1 MKLLRER
8 GAGREVIGEKGARNH
23 NHDDDTS
30 SDPRLGER
38 VNEDAPSKG
47 ECITRF
53 TSLPSNISD
62 KASGGNSP
70 HRVLYCYY
78 SQGVELAPQVC
89 KPI

>member
-1 MKLLRER
+1 MKLLGER
-8 GAGREVIGEKGARNH
+8 GACREVIGEKGARNH

-30 SDPRLGER
+30 SDPRSL
-38 VNEDAPSKG
+38 VNELMRTLHRKVNASPVSHLCLPTFLTRLRG
-47 ECITRF
+47 EI
-53 TSLPSNISD
+53 
-62 KASGGNSP
+62 P